1 MCPQSGLNVLAA
13 RPLNVDAAARLG
25 SRDDQRACIYQ
36 QRQHRI
42 LTKYWGHT
50 IFVVGVY
57 TMSNH
62 EMRNSPSDE
71 DKLDEL
77 RGDYQGVIDQLE
89 AQAASGVKP
98 LAYSTNGRTF
108 GYSAPLSLPIPP
120 GCYVRVDAGD
130 QGCFL
135 GQIISKEIMTR
146 EGAELGVNIGEEHRD
161 FLPDGMSFSSLNAR
175 LQFRLLE
182 GTGVLLGKVGE
193 NGFTPTANTDTFQR
207 AGIALADAEMVSR
220 YLASASSKEA
230 SLPIGQALYVDGHA
244 AVRLN
249 AGGFNR
255 HTFLCGQSGS
265 GKTFALGI
273 ILEQLLLE
281 TDLRMVVIDPNSDFI
296 SLNQL
301 RTLDEVN
308 QLRST
313 PLSEETYTQV
323 SKRYEQAANDLRV
336 FRPITLSD
344 SPENN
349 LCVRFSDLS
358 RDEQSG
364 VLELDPLTDREEY
377 NIFWRIV
384 DRLERQ
390 DYSLADVQDM
400 ISHDYTSEARQLGL
414 RIENKGVANWDVWS
428 SPASSSLVDTLKEDD
443 WRCLVLDIGTL
454 DSMAE
459 KTVIGNAVLTHFWR
473 HRNQRK
479 PVLVVIDEA
488 HNICPQ
494 DPLSDMQAVST
505 EEVIRIAGEGRKFGI
520 YLLLATQRPGKIH
533 NNVLSQCE
541 NLALM
546 RMNSSADLKHLAD
559 ILSQVPRSLMNQA
572 TTFKQ
577 GESLLTGRIVLNHT
591 FAQFEGRVSVE
602 GGSDIPASW
611 AAARD

>member
-1 MCPQSGLNVLAA
+1 
-13 RPLNVDAAARLG
+13 
-25 SRDDQRACIYQ
+25 
-36 QRQHRI
+36 
-42 LTKYWGHT
+42 
-50 IFVVGVY
+50 
-57 TMSNH
+57 MSNH
-62 EMRNSPSDE
+62 KMRNSPSDE

-77 RGDYQGVIDQLE
+77 RGDYRDVLDFLE
-89 AQAASGVKP
+89 ERVASNVKP
-98 LAYSTNGRTF
+98 LAYSTDGRTF
-108 GYSAPLSLPIPP
+108 GYDAPLSLPIPP

-135 GQIISKEIMTR
+135 GQIITKEIMTR
-146 EGAELGVNIGEEHRD
+146 EGAELGVNVGEEHRD

-207 AGIALADAEMVSR
+207 ALIALADAEMVSR
-220 YLASASSKEA
+220 YLASASRKEA
-230 SLPIGQALYVDGHA
+230 SLPIGQTLYVDGHA
-244 AVRLN
+244 EVRLK
-249 AGGFNR
+249 ASGFNR

-281 TDLRMVVIDPNSDFI
+281 TDLRIVVIDPNSDFI

-313 PLSEETYTQV
+313 PLSEEAYAQV
-323 SKRYEQAANDLRV
+323 SMRYEQVANGLRV
-336 FRPITLSD
+336 FRPPSLAD

-364 VLELDPLTDREEY
+364 VLELDPLEDREEY

-428 SPASSSLVDTLKEDD
+428 SPARSSLVDTLKQDD

-520 YLLLATQRPGKIH
+520 YLLLSTQRPGKIH

-572 TTFKQ
+572 TMFKQ
-577 GESLLTGRIVLNHT
+577 GESLLTGRIVLNTT
-591 FAQFEGRVSVE
+591 FAQFEGRISVE
-602 GGSDIPASW
+602 GGSDIPVSW

>member
-1 MCPQSGLNVLAA
+1 MRN
-13 RPLNVDAAARLG
+13 N
-25 SRDDQRACIYQ
+25 
-36 QRQHRI
+36 
-42 LTKYWGHT
+42 K
-50 IFVVGVY
+50 
-57 TMSNH
+57 
-62 EMRNSPSDE
+62 MRNSPSDE

-77 RGDYQGVIDQLE
+77 RGDYRDVLDFLE
-89 AQAASGVKP
+89 GRVASNVKP
-98 LAYSTNGRTF
+98 QAYSTDGRTF
-108 GYSAPLSLPIPP
+108 GYDAPLSLSIPP

-135 GQIISKEIMTR
+135 GQIITKEIMTR

-182 GTGVLLGKVGE
+182 GAGVLLGKVDE
-193 NGFTPTANTDTFQR
+193 SGFTPTANTDTFQK

-220 YLASASSKEA
+220 YLACTSRKEA

-244 AVRLN
+244 EVRLN
-249 AGGFNR
+249 ASGFNR

-281 TDLRMVVIDPNSDFI
+281 TDLRIVVIDPNSDFI

-313 PLSEETYTQV
+313 PLSKEAYTQV
-323 SKRYEQAANDLRV
+323 SRRYEKVVNGLRV
-336 FRPITLSD
+336 FRPPTLAD
-344 SPENN
+344 RPGNN

-364 VLELDPLTDREEY
+364 VLELDPLEDREEY

-428 SPASSSLVDTLKEDD
+428 SQARSSLVDTLKEDD

-494 DPLSDMQAVST
+494 EPLSDMQAVST

-546 RMNSSADLKHLAD
+546 RMNSSTDLKHLAD

-572 TTFKQ
+572 TMFKQ
-577 GESLLTGRIVLNHT
+577 GESLLTGRIVLNTT
-591 FAQFEGRVSVE
+591 FAQFEGRISVE
-602 GGSDIPASW
+602 GGSDIPVSW

>member
-1 MCPQSGLNVLAA
+1 
-13 RPLNVDAAARLG
+13 
-25 SRDDQRACIYQ
+25 
-36 QRQHRI
+36 
-42 LTKYWGHT
+42 
-50 IFVVGVY
+50 
-57 TMSNH
+57 MSDH
-62 EMRNSPSDE
+62 KMRNSPSDQ

-77 RGDYQGVIDQLE
+77 RGGYRDVLDFLE
-89 AQAASGVKP
+89 ERVASNVKQI
-98 LAYSTNGRTF
+98 AYSTDGRTF
-108 GYSAPLSLPIPP
+108 GYDAPLSLSIPP
-120 GCYVRVDAGD
+120 GCYVHVDAGD

-135 GQIISKEIMTR
+135 GQIITKEIMTR
-146 EGAELGVNIGEEHRD
+146 EGAELNVDIGEEHRD

-193 NGFTPTANTDTFQR
+193 NGFTPMSNTDTFQR

-220 YLASASSKEA
+220 YLACASGKEA

-244 AVRLN
+244 AVRLS
-249 AGGFNR
+249 ASGFNR

-296 SLNQL
+296 GLNQL
-301 RTLDEVN
+301 RTLDGIN

-313 PLSEETYTQV
+313 PLSEEAYTQI
-323 SKRYEQAANDLRV
+323 SKRYEQVSNGVRV
-336 FRPITLSD
+336 FRPPTLAD
-344 SPENN
+344 SPEND

-364 VLELDPLTDREEY
+364 VLELDPLEDRDEY
-377 NIFWRIV
+377 NLFWRIV
-384 DRLERQ
+384 DRLEQQ
-390 DYSLADVQDM
+390 DYSLTDIQDM

-414 RIENKGVANWDVWS
+414 RIENKSVANWDVWS
-428 SPASSSLVDTLKEDD
+428 SPVKSSLIDTLKEDD

-459 KTVIGNAVLTHFWR
+459 KTVIGNAVLTHFWG

-494 DPLSDMQAVST
+494 DPLSAMQAVST

-559 ILSQVPRSLMNQA
+559 ILSHVPRSLMNQA
-572 TTFKQ
+572 TMFKQ
-577 GESLLTGRIVLNHT
+577 GESLLAGRIVLNPT
-591 FAQFEGRVSVE
+591 FAQFEGRISVE
-602 GGSDIPASW
+602 GGSDIPVSW
-611 AAARD
+611 ATARG

>member
-1 MCPQSGLNVLAA
+1 
-13 RPLNVDAAARLG
+13 
-25 SRDDQRACIYQ
+25 
-36 QRQHRI
+36 
-42 LTKYWGHT
+42 
-50 IFVVGVY
+50 
-57 TMSNH
+57 MSNH
-62 EMRNSPSDE
+62 KMRNSPSDE

-77 RGDYQGVIDQLE
+77 RGDYRDVLDFLE
-89 AQAASGVKP
+89 ERVASNVKP
-98 LAYSTNGRTF
+98 LAYSTDGRTF
-108 GYSAPLSLPIPP
+108 GYDAPLSLPIPP

-135 GQIISKEIMTR
+135 GQIITKEIMTR
-146 EGAELGVNIGEEHRD
+146 EGAELGVNVGEEHRD

-207 AGIALADAEMVSR
+207 ALIALADAEMVSR
-220 YLASASSKEA
+220 YLASASRKEA
-230 SLPIGQALYVDGHA
+230 SLPIGQTLYVDGHA
-244 AVRLN
+244 EVRLK
-249 AGGFNR
+249 ASGFNR

-281 TDLRMVVIDPNSDFI
+281 TDLRIVIIDPNSDFI

-313 PLSEETYTQV
+313 PLSEEAYAQV
-323 SKRYEQAANDLRV
+323 SMRYEQVANGLRV
-336 FRPITLSD
+336 FRPPSLAD

-364 VLELDPLTDREEY
+364 VLELDPLEDREEY

-428 SPASSSLVDTLKEDD
+428 SPARSSLVDTLKQDD

-520 YLLLATQRPGKIH
+520 YLLLSTQRPGKIH

-572 TTFKQ
+572 TMFKQ
-577 GESLLTGRIVLNHT
+577 GESLLTGRIVLNTT
-591 FAQFEGRVSVE
+591 FAQFEGRISVE
-602 GGSDIPASW
+602 GGSDIPVSW